1 MRGLAAAILVL
12 GVATACSPPF
22 GRQYEYEEQLD
33 LDVDG
38 SARVTINASFPA
50 LVALRGFVVDPAI
63 ERDALRALVENAGC
77 RGARV
82 GRPWTRRGRR
92 FTQIRLAVDDVRRLR
107 ECGLLSWSSYVFDV
121 ESGVIRF
128 AQDLGAAAGADPGPV
143 NWDGG
148 EIVGF
153 KLHVPSRIVFHN
165 VKRLE
170 DGSNGAPERGNILA
184 WEQYLG
190 DRRASRP
197 LRMEVRMDA
206 ESILYHAIRLFL
218 GALIAAVTVMAGA
231 VWLVIRRARRRL
243 QTR

>member
-1 MRGLAAAILVL
+1 MAVAILGL
-12 GVATACSPPF
+12 GLATACSHPF
-22 GRQYEYEEQLD
+22 GRQYEYEEQLY

-38 SARVTINASFPA
+38 SATVTINASIPA
-50 LVALRGFVVDPAI
+50 LVALRGLALDPMI
-63 ERDALRALVENAGC
+63 DREALRALVENAGC
-77 RGARV
+77 AGARV

-92 FTQIRLAVDDVRRLR
+92 FAQIRLEVDDVRRLR

-121 ESGVIRF
+121 ERGVIRF
-128 AQDLGAAAGADPGPV
+128 AQDVGAAAGADPGPV
-143 NWDGG
+143 NWNGD

-184 WEQYLG
+184 WEQYLA

-197 LRMEVRMDA
+197 MQMEVRMNA
-206 ESILYHAIRLFL
+206 ESILFHAVRLFL
-218 GALIAAVTVMAGA
+218 GALIAAVAVMAGA
-231 VWLVIRRARRRL
+231 VWLVVRRARRRVP
-243 QTR
+243 TT